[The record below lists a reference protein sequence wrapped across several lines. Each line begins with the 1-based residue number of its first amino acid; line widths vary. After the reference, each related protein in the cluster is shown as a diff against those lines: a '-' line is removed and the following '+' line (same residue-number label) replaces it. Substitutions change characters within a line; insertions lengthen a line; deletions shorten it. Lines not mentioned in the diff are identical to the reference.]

1 MNIIVCV
8 KQVPDTNEVRI
19 DKKTNN
25 LMREGVPGILNP
37 YDQNSVEM
45 ALGIRE
51 KTGGKVTVVS
61 MGPRQTEEAIQYC
74 LDMGADEGILL
85 SDRAAAGSDTL
96 ATGYILSGL
105 VSSMQYDLVMCGNE
119 AIDGCTGQVGPIIAG
134 NLGLKQF
141 TCVTDL
147 EVKDGKA
154 LIQRTVGKNLE
165 FYEAE
170 FPMVVCVRKD
180 INQPRKAVP
189 SGRTVRVMDAG
200 SLGLDMERIGNHGSP
215 TKVVEIRMSDARV
228 KSYFTVD
235 DTLPWEERI
244 RFIINGGIEKKEKVE
259 LWRGEP
265 QELSRRIAGCAEVS
279 RFIENVR

>member
-85 SDRAAAGSDTL
+85 FIPLR
-96 ATGYILSGL
+96 
-105 VSSMQYDLVMCGNE
+105 
-119 AIDGCTGQVGPIIAG
+119 VGMKVTQPIIHGKSSTG
-134 NLGLKQF
+134 NNVLQVY
-141 TCVTDL
+141 T
-147 EVKDGKA
+147 
-154 LIQRTVGKNLE
+154 
-165 FYEAE
+165 FY
-170 FPMVVCVRKD
+170 
-180 INQPRKAVP
+180 
-189 SGRTVRVMDAG
+189 SG
-200 SLGLDMERIGNHGSP
+200 S
-215 TKVVEIRMSDARV
+215 
-228 KSYFTVD
+228 
-235 DTLPWEERI
+235 
-244 RFIINGGIEKKEKVE
+244 
-259 LWRGEP
+259 
-265 QELSRRIAGCAEVS
+265 
-279 RFIENVR
+279 